1 MKKVLLLMIGAVV
14 AFATHA
20 DVTIKVKN
28 DANWGQ
34 VNIWAYDSGDAGKWM
49 TDNGQSSWTGND
61 GKQNTWPGPKM
72 TLNATS
78 GYYEITFTN
87 APLNVSIS
95 NNGNGQKD
103 FTNQSNVA
111 GTIYCTSGSTE
122 DAPDPQP
129 VVPVAKRVKHTVY
142 IYNKSGKNMM
152 DLRAYVWNGDDK
164 VSPWPGVPVSFQG
177 KYINK
182 DGQQYPAWE
191 YTFYWDKSVEGAQ
204 IIFQGTGLAQSE
216 DLPYTEGK
224 FYYYDGAVSGDNSQ
238 IKTDDTNTYALV
250 DRTPVPGK
258 TTIYMHFKRDY
269 VANADVNVPPHC
281 HIYNGTNGAVYTS
294 GAWQNENAHQEDM
307 YLVNGKYQIWGY
319 DIDTDKINQY
329 DNVIFSF
336 KLSGGGWRHYRTDA
350 VPDMYTGG
358 VHDGDRWADF
368 IYATGNVGD
377 KYGAVQTYMSYA
389 RFKFRDEE
397 NNPRQWA
404 FIVGSPSMTFTPRVG
419 ENLNPVPLSWDI
431 FNPKQAIAEDGCF
444 YIKLTP
450 TFPDNADKENEGDK
464 RQLAKFKTGWINVG
478 WAYDWATGPEGPGI
492 PTDKDYSQRGWA
504 TFDLGIIG
512 VNDRDTRITDGEEKK
527 INIQTNGQNALFR
540 TNTSVTYSNY
550 SQYDWC
556 LVNGI
561 AEAGK
566 TYYAVIDT
574 HSECRSVTLCTFEH
588 HQGTASVHA

>member
-1 MKKVLLLMIGAVV
+1 MIGAVV

-258 TTIYMHFKRDY
+258 TTIYIMVLTALYTRPAHGRTRMHIRRICILSTENIRSGDM
-269 VANADVNVPPHC
+269 
-281 HIYNGTNGAVYTS
+281 TS
-294 GAWQNENAHQEDM
+294 
-307 YLVNGKYQIWGY
+307 
-319 DIDTDKINQY
+319 
-329 DNVIFSF
+329 
-336 KLSGGGWRHYRTDA
+336 
-350 VPDMYTGG
+350 
-358 VHDGDRWADF
+358 
-368 IYATGNVGD
+368 
-377 KYGAVQTYMSYA
+377 
-389 RFKFRDEE
+389 
-397 NNPRQWA
+397 
-404 FIVGSPSMTFTPRVG
+404 
-419 ENLNPVPLSWDI
+419 
-431 FNPKQAIAEDGCF
+431 
-444 YIKLTP
+444 
-450 TFPDNADKENEGDK
+450 
-464 RQLAKFKTGWINVG
+464 
-478 WAYDWATGPEGPGI
+478 I
-492 PTDKDYSQRGWA
+492 PTR
-504 TFDLGIIG
+504 L
-512 VNDRDTRITDGEEKK
+512 
-527 INIQTNGQNALFR
+527 
-540 TNTSVTYSNY
+540 TST
-550 SQYDWC
+550 
-556 LVNGI
+556 
-561 AEAGK
+561 
-566 TYYAVIDT
+566 TT
-574 HSECRSVTLCTFEH
+574 
-588 HQGTASVHA
+588 